1 MVGVL
6 ALGLLAIVA
15 AAALG
20 YAISWWWLRPVRG
33 AEPRAASSGGPAAR
47 KKA

>member
-1 MVGVL
+1 MVEVL
-6 ALGLLAIVA
+6 ALGVLAVIA

-33 AEPRAASSGGPAAR
+33 AGPRAAGTGSTIAR
-47 KKA
+47 KKV